1 MTTRAGVGFDFV
13 LGPLENE
20 LMEAAWSLG
29 RWASVGD
36 VLEQRERAGGTP
48 ATYSTI
54 KNVMANLHDKGHL
67 RKRPAGKQN
76 EFIPAVSRDEFARR
90 AVGRVVDPLLRNHRN
105 PLFAH
110 IVDGLLEDEQA
121 IAEFEALIAERRK
134 VKAQAQ

>member
-20 LMEAAWSLG
+20 LMEAAWALG

-36 VLEQRERAGGTP
+36 VLERREQAGCAP
-48 ATYSTI
+48 ANYSTI
-54 KNVMANLHDKGHL
+54 KNVIANLHDKGHL

-110 IVDGLLEDEQA
+110 IVDGLLEDDAA

-134 VKAQAQ
+134 ARAKAK